1 MTTHTSQMRTNPSEV
16 GGQQGANTNPNANV
30 HANAHSGASQ
40 RGRSAD
46 SVLRTPVD
54 IFETSESLVLVA
66 DMPGVSKDRLD
77 VRVDG
82 ETLLLEG
89 KVQFQLPENSEA
101 VYADVR
107 ASAYRS
113 SFVLSRELDT
123 DKIQANL
130 KDGVL
135 TVRIPKHAAL
145 RPRKIEVR

>member
-1 MTTHTSQMRTNPSEV
+1 MATNTSQLRTSS
-16 GGQQGANTNPNANV
+16 GQVSGQENAN
-30 HANAHSGASQ
+30 AGAAP
-40 RGRSAD
+40 RGRANESA
-46 SVLRTPVD
+46 LRAPVD

-66 DMPGVSKDRLD
+66 DMPGVSKERLE

-113 SFVLSRELDT
+113 SFVLSRELDS

>member
-1 MTTHTSQMRTNPSEV
+1 MTTNSSQVRAS
-16 GGQQGANTNPNANV
+16 
-30 HANAHSGASQ
+30 SGAAGSAAASNAAAASGQDSAHAAAPQ
-40 RGRSAD
+40 RARANEA
-46 SVLRTPVD
+46 VLRAPVD
-54 IFETSESLVLVA
+54 IFETSENLVLMA
-66 DMPGVSKDRLD
+66 DMPGVSKERLE

-82 ETLLLEG
+82 DTLLLEG
-89 KVQFQLPENSEA
+89 KVQFQLPEHSEA

-107 ASAYRS
+107 STAYRS